1 MDKNSINCN
10 VATNFVTHM
19 LTYGHCLKVNWMLT
33 DINDV
38 YSLKCLPKK
47 ANCYYLCMQ
56 PRCSLLY
63 AMVQSF
69 VCNDSQK
76 CHKSIGLTA
85 LCNIFL
91 NTFMNYILIELIIS
105 KCRTYAHATKR
116 EKKPTDCKLKVHAL
130 KMNWKATHCSRAHAF
145 QTP

>member
-1 MDKNSINCN
+1 MDKNSISCN

-19 LTYGHCLKVNWMLT
+19 LTYGHCLKVNQMLT
-33 DINDV
+33 DINDA
-38 YSLKCLPKK
+38 YSLKYFAKK
-47 ANCYYLCMQ
+47 GK
-56 PRCSLLY
+56 LLLFMY
-63 AMVQSF
+63 ATTVQSF

-116 EKKPTDCKLKVHAL
+116 
-130 KMNWKATHCSRAHAF
+130 
-145 QTP
+145 